1 MRKLISDVR
10 YAFRMLSKHAF
21 INSLAI
27 LVLAVG
33 IGANSALFT
42 MIHGVLLSPLPFIE
56 PDRIMLLRCHIRGLD
71 TGASGPDYLD
81 WKEQNE
87 VFSDLVAIDG
97 DSKFNLTGA
106 GEPIAIRGWRVTTN
120 FYDLLGAKPSV
131 GRGFLPEESIAG
143 NNRVV
148 ILSQQLWENQFN
160 ADPGFIGEQIILD
173 GESFTII
180 GIAPKNLGFI
190 ENMAELM
197 VPITDEQLMRNRS
210 HQYLTVMGRL
220 KHTVTMAQ
228 AQVEMETISQRL
240 AQEYVGSNKDK
251 IARLIPLHEVVVEDV
266 KLVFMILYGA
276 VCFVLLIACVN
287 VANLL
292 LAQAGTRNKE
302 ISIRCVL
309 GAQRF
314 DIIRQVLTE
323 SIVLALLGG
332 LLGMIFAVWSVDALV
347 FLLPGDQNF
356 ASLFELIS
364 VDTTVLSFTLLL
376 SVVTGLIFGLAPA
389 WQASKNDFNEA
400 LKESGSSVSSSIS
413 RHRILNSLVVSEIAL
428 AMILLTGAGLLIRSM
443 NRMQKADP
451 GFNADNL
458 IAVELELPPLA
469 RYQNRQQRTIFYD
482 RVKDTIKTIPSVE
495 SVALT
500 NHNPLTGGGKNG
512 FSIQSKPMPPGVYQ
526 YACHRQVSHEY
537 FTTMGIPLLLGRYFT
552 VHDNTIGPA
561 VILVNQSFV
570 DKFLPDK
577 DPVGQRVRITQAD
590 FMEIVG
596 VVGDVR
602 STGQGLNV
610 VAHPPKMYELVS
622 RYNTRTMKVM
632 VRTQDDPAALYRA
645 IREEIWKIDPQQ
657 PIARITS
664 IDQVINDSLS
674 VQRFCALL
682 LSIMALVALLLAIIG
697 IYGVTAYSVNQRTQ
711 EIGIRMALGADI
723 NNIIKMVIKKG
734 LVLCFVGVGVGLV
747 GSIVMSRFLSAL
759 LYEISYADPLTLG
772 LVSLVLTGVTCCAC
786 YLPARKAAQIDPM
799 KALHYE

>member
-1 MRKLISDVR
+1 M
-10 YAFRMLSKHAF
+10 
-21 INSLAI
+21 AI
-27 LVLAVG
+27 QCE
-33 IGANSALFT
+33 IQD
-42 MIHGVLLSPLPFIE
+42 IK
-56 PDRIMLLRCHIRGLD
+56 

-81 WKEQNE
+81 WKEQNK
-87 VFSDLVAIDG
+87 VFSDLVAIDMDG
-97 DSKFNLTGA
+97 KFNLTGA
-106 GEPIAIRGWRVTTN
+106 GEPISIKGWRVTTN
-120 FYDLLGAKPSV
+120 FYDSLGAKPSI

-143 NNRVV
+143 NNQVV
-148 ILSQQLWENQFN
+148 ILSHQLWENQFN
-160 ADPGFIGEQIILD
+160 ADPEFIGEQIILD
-173 GESFTII
+173 GESFTVI
-180 GIAPKNLGFI
+180 GIAAKNLGFI

-210 HQYLTVMGRL
+210 HQYLMVLGRL
-220 KHTVTMAQ
+220 KPTVTQAQ

-240 AQEYVGSNKDK
+240 AQEYVGSNKNK
-251 IARLIPLHEVVVEDV
+251 VARLMPLHEVVVEDV
-266 KLVFMILYGA
+266 KLVFIILYGA

-292 LAQAGTRNKE
+292 LAQAGTRRKE

-309 GAQRF
+309 GARRF

-332 LLGMIFAVWSVDALV
+332 LLGIIFAVWSVDALV

-364 VDTTVLSFTLLL
+364 VDTAVLGFTLIL
-376 SVVTGLIFGLAPA
+376 SVVTGLIFGLVPA
-389 WQASKNDFNEA
+389 WQASKADFNEA

-458 IAVELELPPLA
+458 ITVELELPPLA
-469 RYQNRQQRTIFYD
+469 NYQNRQQRTIFYD
-482 RVKDTIKTIPSVE
+482 RVKDAINTIPSVE

-500 NHNPLTGGGKNG
+500 NHNPLTGGNMNG
-512 FSIQSKPMPPGVYQ
+512 FSIQSKPMPPGMRQ

-537 FTTMGIPLLLGRYFT
+537 FTTMGIPLLLGRDFT

-561 VILVNQSFV
+561 IILVNQSFV
-570 DKFLPDK
+570 DKFLPDE
-577 DPVGQRVRITQAD
+577 DPIGQRVRITSPD

-602 STGQGLNV
+602 TTGQGLNV
-610 VAHPPKMYELVS
+610 VSHPPKMYELVS

-632 VRTQDDPAALYRA
+632 VRAQGDPVALYRA
-645 IREEIWKIDPQQ
+645 IREVIWKVDPQQ
-657 PIARITS
+657 PIARITT
-664 IDQVINDSLS
+664 IDQVIKDSLS

-682 LSIMALVALLLAIIG
+682 LSIMASMALLLAIIG
-697 IYGVTAYSVNQRTQ
+697 VYGVTAYSVNQRTQ

-723 NNIIKMVIKKG
+723 NNIVKMAVKKG

-759 LYEISYADPLTLG
+759 LYEISYVDPLTLTT
-772 LVSLVLTGVTCCAC
+772 VSMVLIGITFWAC
-786 YLPARKAAQIDPM
+786 YLPSRKAAQIDPM
-799 KALHYE
+799 AALRYE